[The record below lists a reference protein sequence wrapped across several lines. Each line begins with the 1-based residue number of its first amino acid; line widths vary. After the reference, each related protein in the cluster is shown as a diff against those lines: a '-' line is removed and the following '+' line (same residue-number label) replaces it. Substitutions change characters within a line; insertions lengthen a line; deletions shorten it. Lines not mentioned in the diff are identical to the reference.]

1 MIFHIEDRKDTLI
14 ITNLK
19 DNKFKIV
26 PNDAINRVKYL
37 LYNGKPINLKLNDML
52 SLSETSETFIFKVKY
67 GDSEHTTDYA
77 ESNLIGEIINLSF
90 IGQKTTS
97 IELLTE
103 YVETELSNKIQ
114 KDIILYL
121 LSSYAERLKFFE
133 EYIEIDGIFRVYYD
147 CWNNHQEVLSHT
159 VKNPTFKS
167 VGEKR
172 FKSLCLVRKNFNDFK
187 PTWFKIRD
195 KNYVLTSKGCEV
207 VSKTLF
213 LLEFEKHKSD
223 KVFWSQVK
231 HIFKENLRS
240 EL

>member
-1 MIFHIEDRKDTLI
+1 MKFYIEDRKDTLI

-19 DNKFKIV
+19 NGSFKIV
-26 PNDAINRVKYL
+26 PNDMINQIKYYH
-37 LYNGKPINLKLNDML
+37 YNGKPISLKLNEML
-52 SLSETSETFIFKVKY
+52 SINETSETFVFKVKY
-67 GDSEHTTDYA
+67 GDMEHITNFR
-77 ESNLIGEIINLSF
+77 ESNLIGEIINFAF

-97 IELLTE
+97 IELLIE

-121 LSSYAERLKFFE
+121 LSSYTKRLKFFE
-133 EYIEIDGIFRVYYD
+133 EYIEIDGLFRVYYD
-147 CWNNHQEVLSHT
+147 AFRNHQEVLSHV

-167 VGEKR
+167 VGKR
-172 FKSLCLVRKNFNDFK
+172 VFKHLCLVRKNYKDFK
-187 PTWFKIRD
+187 PTWFKIQN

-213 LLEFEKHKSD
+213 LLEFEKHKLD

-231 HIFKENLRS
+231 HIFEEKLRDK
-240 EL
+240 L